1 MPHPEPHPPR
11 NVSVPPASSRQS
23 DALTAIA
30 VAQRLAAVPV
40 LLLTLEHDDVVAA
53 PGTPVDAQVLTL
65 LREISELP
73 HTHVA
78 VISRRRTADLQPL
91 YASLSRV
98 LIAGDHGNGYELAS
112 DASVSSSQQQEHQHV
127 LHQLL
132 AIARDVP
139 GVRVVLKPRGV
150 LLEYRGAPEAAVTRT
165 LGLVGAV
172 VRSVH
177 HVTVKLG
184 TKVIEFGAE
193 ETNKAAA
200 LAAIRH
206 RVGANAVLALG
217 SHETDEEVF
226 RSLLPHDAGVRV
238 GTAGSSAAHTLHASS
253 AVPALLEA
261 VLAARR
267 EWLARR
273 DLIPLQTLSPI
284 GDLRTVALINAHGG
298 VVWLC
303 LPRLDSPALFAQ
315 LLGSAAN
322 GHFTIQP
329 AHVEAGQL
337 PLQSYESDS
346 LVLRTQWPTFR
357 VTDYFDSGGGRAFQ
371 RAGRSDLIRV
381 IEGSGR
387 VRITFAPRLD
397 FGRLPTQLTPHESG
411 LHIEGGGDSI
421 VLHAP
426 GINWTVT
433 RHQQH
438 HTAEAV
444 VDLTDR
450 PVVLELRYGT
460 PSLRPQS
467 RDEIQR
473 RDESARFWS
482 NWTRSLR
489 INVRDARHAAALRQS
504 ALMLRCLCYGPTG
517 AVAAAATTSLPEH
530 LGGSRNWDYR
540 FCWPRDGSMAC
551 AALLKLGNTGTALR
565 FLDWLAGVVERCES
579 PDRLRPVYTLL
590 GADLGAEGEI
600 SELPGYGGSKPVRIG
615 NAAAQQVQLDVF
627 GPIADLIASL
637 AEHGAPLSS
646 EHWRLMRAMVS
657 AVEACWHEPDHGI
670 WELRGPKRH
679 HIHTKAMCFHTVDR
693 ALALHTLEMGCE
705 QPGWL
710 ALREAIR
717 ADVLAHGY
725 NPAANSFTTAY
736 GSTDLD
742 ASVLHV
748 GLTGLLPAADP
759 RWAHTVDAIQNHL
772 RTGPVV
778 MRYLFDDNLPGREGG
793 FQICTSWLIESL
805 LSLGR
810 VKEAE
815 DLLQQMLALVGPTGT
830 MTEEYDADY
839 KVALGN
845 LPQAYS
851 HLALINAIL
860 AMDRAQAASSS
871 DTT

>member
-1 MPHPEPHPPR
+1 MKQPEQGVGVPSK
-11 NVSVPPASSRQS
+11 SVNSRHAADMQ
-23 DALTAIA
+23 TAQA
-30 VAQRLAAVPV
+30 VAQRISSVPV
-40 LLLTLEHDDVVAA
+40 LLMTLEHDDVVASRD
-53 PGTPVDAQVLTL
+53 GDADTGVLEL
-65 LREISELP
+65 IRAISELP

-78 VISRRRTADLQPL
+78 VMSRRRSAELQPL
-91 YASLSRV
+91 YASLPRV

-112 DASVSSSQQQEHQHV
+112 DASVPASQQQEHQHV

-132 AIARDVP
+132 GIARDVP

-150 LLEYRGAPEAAVTRT
+150 LLEYRGAPEAAVTKT
-165 LGLVGAV
+165 LGLVSTVIRG
-172 VRSVH
+172 VRHLS
-177 HVTVKLG
+177 VKLG
-184 TKVIEFGAE
+184 TMVVEFGAE
-193 ETNKAAA
+193 HTNKAAA

-206 RVGANAVLALG
+206 RVGASAVLALG

-226 RSLLPHDAGVRV
+226 RSLTPLDAGVHV
-238 GTAGSSAAHTLHASS
+238 GAGGTAASHS
-253 AVPALLEA
+253 IMTKASVANLLER
-261 VLAARR
+261 VLHDRS
-267 EWLARR
+267 EWLRQR
-273 DLIPLQTLSPI
+273 DLTPLQTLSPI
-284 GDLRTVALINAHGG
+284 GDLRTVALINARGSI
-298 VVWLC
+298 VWLC
-303 LPRLDSPALFAQ
+303 LPRLDSPAIFAE
-315 LLGSAAN
+315 LLGTPSN

-329 AHVEAGQL
+329 AISGATATSSQAHED
-337 PLQSYESDS
+337 DS

-357 VTDYFDSGGGRAFQ
+357 VTDYFDCGGGRAFQ

-381 IEGSGR
+381 IEGAGK

-397 FGRLPTQLTPHESG
+397 FGRLPTQLIPTQAG
-411 LHIEGGGDSI
+411 LQVEGGGDSI

-426 GINWTVT
+426 DVHWTIT

-444 VDLTDR
+444 VDLGDK
-450 PVVLELRYGT
+450 PLVLELRYGT

-467 RDEIQR
+467 RDERQR
-473 RDESARFWS
+473 RDESSRFWS

-489 INVRDARHAAALRQS
+489 INVTDERHIATLRKS
-504 ALMLRCLCYGPTG
+504 ALLLRCLCYGPTG
-517 AVAAAATTSLPEH
+517 ALAAAATTSLPEH

-590 GADLGAEGEI
+590 GADLGAEAEIGE
-600 SELPGYGGSKPVRIG
+600 LAGYGGSKPVRVG

-670 WELRGPKRH
+670 WEIRGAKRH

-693 ALALHTLEMGCE
+693 ALALHTLEMGRE

-717 ADVLAHGY
+717 ADVLANGF
-725 NPAANSFTTAY
+725 NATVGSFTTAY

-748 GLTGLLPAADP
+748 GLTGLLPATDK
-759 RWAHTVDAIQNHL
+759 RWAQTVDAVQKHL

-805 LSLGR
+805 LTLGR
-810 VKEAE
+810 IDEAD
-815 DLLQQMLALVGPTGT
+815 DLLNQMLALVGPTGT

-839 KVALGN
+839 KIALGN

-860 AMDRAQAASSS
+860 AMHKAKDVHRES
-871 DTT
+871 